1 MDQLTSVLE
10 EYLVKKVPNLP
21 VNIKELIVKYAP
33 ILNIIGLVL
42 SVPAILA
49 LLGLG
54 AMFSAYPYGA
64 YGMGAF
70 GFKSILGVAF
80 LVVSLVLRFLA
91 IPGLKAQTHKGW
103 QFIYYAT
110 LVNAVYS
117 LVSFDWGSLIIGT
130 LISLYFVFQVKSY
143 YKK

>member
-10 EYLVKKVPNLP
+10 EYLVKKAPNLP

-64 YGMGAF
+64 AAF
-70 GFKSILGVAF
+70 GFQSILGIAF
-80 LVVSLVLRFLA
+80 LVVSLILRFLA
-91 IPGLKAQTHKGW
+91 IPGLKAQTLKGW

-110 LVNAVYS
+110 LVNAVYA

-143 YKK
+143 YK